1 MKHKMKDMK
10 TKDGEV
16 ESNDLSNAD
25 LDQLQDN
32 QQQYQMH
39 VIENEKASVGS
50 NMGTGSQAETIT
62 SKDKTD
68 APVLQNTALKEST
81 EKYNMQKESGGQVK
95 REGDDQVHDLNQ

>member
-1 MKHKMKDMK
+1 
-10 TKDGEV
+10 
-16 ESNDLSNAD
+16 
-25 LDQLQDN
+25 
-32 QQQYQMH
+32 MH

-81 EKYNMQKESGGQVK
+81 EKYNMQKESGG
-95 REGDDQVHDLNQ
+95 